1 MKIQYNPN
9 IEQQTPD
16 GRKFRYVGNE
26 KLTDTQKWIDGES
39 RHHFLIEV
47 YLIETKEYKKF
58 EVDHFDKP
66 VKK

>member
-9 IEQQTPD
+9 IEQETPD
-16 GRKFRYVGNE
+16 GRKFRFVGTE
-26 KLTDTQKWIDGES
+26 KLTDTQKWINGEP
-39 RHHFLIEV
+39 RHHFLIEF

-66 VKK
+66 VRR